1 MTGPHMLAKVA
12 WDEHYGDMRKMMQA
26 LAKVM
31 NRNFKDLEK
40 AGCKYIQIDE
50 PLFAISDDPEV
61 EAAVEAI
68 NLSTE
73 GLKNVSVQVHICQG
87 NYAVGQEYDGQVG
100 HRYFDTGRYSAEL
113 ICKINCDVVLIE
125 HDQTPKYE
133 GLLGNKYL
141 AVGAVD
147 VQDFNVE
154 SAEKIAERISKY
166 GWLSPGQTLI
176 TSSCGMNHLP
186 RHIAFGKLKAMAA
199 AKKLLLA

>member
-1 MTGPHMLAKVA
+1 VA
-12 WDEHYGDMRKMMQA
+12 WDEHYGDIGKMMQD

-68 NLSTE
+68 NLSIE

-87 NYAVGQEYDGQVG
+87 NYAVGPDYDGQIG
-100 HRYFDTGRYSAEL
+100 HRYFDTGRYPAEI
-113 ICKINCDVVLIE
+113 ICKINCDALLIE
-125 HDQTPKYE
+125 HDQTERYE

-154 SAEKIAERISKY
+154 AAETIGERITKY
-166 GWLSPGQTLI
+166 SWLPPEQTLI

-199 AKKLLLA
+199 AKELLLA